1 MSKVRPYLL
10 GSVLC
15 VLVPVLSLT
24 IIEFWLRQ
32 MVIGEAPEKRDHVVE
47 TSYMPVKF
55 KGDYEGLFWG
65 VPFSTNRYGFRSEA
79 DFSKTPPPKEYR
91 ILSLGDSIGF
101 GIGIAHSAHYTQ
113 VLQKH
118 LNQEAGDRFHVINAG
133 GQGYSPSS
141 YYVYL
146 KNEGL
151 QFRPS
156 MVLVEIELCN
166 DVTDEAL
173 LHWEPDT
180 DNPETV
186 RAVRGGRYI
195 RSWDGNLLATYSR
208 GTYFFERTYLYT
220 DLVRRYPNFLYHLFP
235 SRPFSQQK
243 EMGGCYYNLG
253 FDRYLLDEERIE
265 SGWRK
270 TFRSL
275 SAIGRLL
282 EKNGIRFFL
291 LIMPSRYVFEQDA
304 GRWRDFA
311 TRLME
316 RASREATQKNIPHM
330 DLTEPIK
337 KGGGE
342 TLYFDFVHLT
352 EEGNRVV
359 GEALA
364 RNLSGKLDR

>member
-1 MSKVRPYLL
+1 
-10 GSVLC
+10 
-15 VLVPVLSLT
+15 
-24 IIEFWLRQ
+24 
-32 MVIGEAPEKRDHVVE
+32 
-47 TSYMPVKF
+47 
-55 KGDYEGLFWG
+55 
-65 VPFSTNRYGFRSEA
+65 
-79 DFSKTPPPKEYR
+79 
-91 ILSLGDSIGF
+91 
-101 GIGIAHSAHYTQ
+101 
-113 VLQKH
+113 
-118 LNQEAGDRFHVINAG
+118 
-133 GQGYSPSS
+133 
-141 YYVYL
+141 
-146 KNEGL
+146 
-151 QFRPS
+151 

-180 DNPETV
+180 DDPKTV

-220 DLVRRYPNFLYHLFP
+220 DLVRRYLNLLYHLFP
-235 SRPFSQQK
+235 SRPFGQQK

-316 RASREATQKNIPHM
+316 RASREATQKSIPHL